1 MDKIDLSALK
11 RSVRIEEVIGKYEPL
26 KRSGAEFIGVNH
38 DSLKVNPDKRVWA
51 WFSKGEGGDVFDWF
65 QKEMGMDFADA
76 LKAVA
81 EFSTAAPLDYQSSPS
96 RHVQA
101 APPKPIS
108 MRLVERLNSN
118 LLSSKAGMEYIFS
131 RGLDEK
137 DVSKYQ
143 LGFIS
148 DLRSRDKNGDELLVG
163 PVITI
168 PYIQSGIVQTI
179 RYRVMAQGVNY
190 ANKYKPLYT
199 GYGVHLYIP
208 VSHTSLLDGDK
219 YVLIVE
225 GEFKAIHLDRSGV
238 NAVGIPGVG
247 VMKEEWFD
255 FFKKKKTVYIALDPD
270 KSAYELRWPFALASV
285 HPNVRIV
292 NLPMKPDD
300 LILAEGGLDALR
312 SCVAASRR
320 ITLTDEEKKEFEYIG
335 RSQK

>member
-1 MDKIDLSALK
+1 MDKLDLSALK

-65 QKEMGMDFADA
+65 QKEMGMDFAEA

-81 EFSTAAPLDYQSSPS
+81 EFSSASPIDYQSSPS
-96 RHVQA
+96 KQVQA

-118 LLSSKAGMEYIFS
+118 LLASSAGKDYIFS
-131 RGLDEK
+131 RGFDEK
-137 DVSKYQ
+137 DIAKYQ

-148 DLRSRDKNGDELLVG
+148 DLHGYDDKGQECLIG

-168 PYIQSGIVQTI
+168 PYILHDIVQTV
-179 RYRVMAQGVNY
+179 RYRVMKPGANY
-190 ANKYKPLYT
+190 ANKYKPLYK
-199 GYGVHLYIP
+199 GHGPHLYNQQA
-208 VSHTSLLDGDK
+208 LKNGDH
-219 YVLIVE
+219 YVVIVE
-225 GEFKAIHLDRSGV
+225 GEFKVMHLDRNNV
-238 NAVGIPGVG
+238 NAVGLPGVG

-255 FFKKKKTVYIALDPD
+255 FFKKKKSIYIALDPD

-320 ITLTDEEKKEFEYIG
+320 IVLTDEEKKEFEYIG

>member
-1 MDKIDLSALK
+1 MDKINLSELK

-26 KRSGAEFIGVNH
+26 KKSGAEFIGVNH

-65 QKEMGMDFADA
+65 QKELGMDFAQA

-81 EFSTAAPLDYQSSPS
+81 EFSSASPINYQSTPS
-96 RHVQA
+96 KQVQA

-118 LLSSKAGMEYIFS
+118 LLASATARDYIGS

-137 DVSKYQ
+137 DIAKYQ
-143 LGFIS
+143 LGYIS
-148 DLRSRDKNGDELLVG
+148 DLHGYDDDGQECLIG

-168 PYIQSGIVQTI
+168 PYILSDIVQTI
-179 RYRVMAQGVNY
+179 RYRVMNPGASY
-190 ANKYKPLYT
+190 ANKYKPLYKNH
-199 GYGVHLYIP
+199 GVHLYNQQALK
-208 VSHTSLLDGDK
+208 SGDH
-219 YVLIVE
+219 YVVIVE
-225 GEFKAIHLDRSGV
+225 GEFKVMHLDRNNV
-238 NAVGIPGVG
+238 NAVGLPGVG
-247 VMKEEWFD
+247 VMKEDWFD
-255 FFKKKKTVYIALDPD
+255 LFKKKRSVYIALDPD

-320 ITLTDEEKKEFEYIG
+320 ITLTDEEKKEFAYIG
-335 RSQK
+335 RSQ